1 MACEARPGAARLW
14 AVSIVRSL
22 RSFLIA
28 SSLAASLMQA
38 GACSNKAEEAD
49 AKPSTLPALSFRADT
64 PSLMLTWIDDRG
76 GTHVVASPEKIPDP
90 SRDFVRVVVSDRP
103 EGTTDPI
110 YVSDLSKPGADGSF
124 STRTVARSVWED
136 EIERRREKNAEAALE
151 PRPEAP
157 EPRRPRE
164 PAAPPVDPPARP
176 GPDRQ
181 PDKHDEG
188 PTDGKSHITATV
200 YGADWCTPCHQALD
214 HLKRRGVRATFKN
227 IEKDGAAQ
235 AEMAAKLKRIGRAD
249 GRIPVIDIDGKILVG
264 FSARAI
270 DQALDRAG
278 SGTML

>member
-1 MACEARPGAARLW
+1 MLEQGRRSGCQAVDAAGPLLSGRHAEPHAHVDRRQRRDPLCRP
-14 AVSIVRSL
+14 
-22 RSFLIA
+22 
-28 SSLAASLMQA
+28 
-38 GACSNKAEEAD
+38 
-49 AKPSTLPALSFRADT
+49 T
-64 PSLMLTWIDDRG
+64 PENT
-76 GTHVVASPEKIPDP
+76 PPP
-90 SRDFVRVVVSDRP
+90 P
-103 EGTTDPI
+103 
-110 YVSDLSKPGADGSF
+110 GSF

-270 DQALDRAG
+270 AQALDRAG